1 MLTKFEPLA
10 FTALRVVGG
19 LLFMAHGLQ
28 KFGLIG
34 DRDMVEL
41 ASLLGAAAFFET
53 FGGPLIMVGLWTV
66 PTAFVLSGQMAS
78 AYFLSHFPRGLLP
91 IENGGELAALFC
103 FFFLFVSTRGAG
115 PWSLDRLWR
124 GVR

>member
-34 DRDMVEL
+34 DRDMVDL
-41 ASLLGAAAFFET
+41 ASLRGAAAIFET
-53 FGGPLIMVGLWTV
+53 FGGPLIALGLWTV
-66 PTAFVLSGQMAS
+66 PTAFVLSGQMAF

-91 IENGGELAALFC
+91 IENGGELAALYC
-103 FFFLFVSTRGAG
+103 FFFLFGSARGAG